1 MKILVDTNVFIAAE
15 DISRESVHV
24 NAEFATEFVSLC
36 RRVGVELFV
45 HPATRDDIRRTV
57 DQDLRRASEMKLRQW
72 GMLRESPTPLDLA
85 ARAGYA
91 QPLSENDQS
100 DLQLLTA
107 LESRSVDLLVTEDR
121 GLLRRA
127 ARAGLEMRAIRLLGS
142 IDYLKQLFGE
152 LVTPPAV
159 ESVLA
164 YEISPDEEILSS
176 VRDEYTTAG
185 DSFDAWFDKVR
196 GEHRECRVIRTP
208 SGPIQGLAI
217 YKTEVDHPFGIQGKT
232 LKICTFKIAPD
243 AVGAKRGELLLKATL
258 QYANAT
264 GMDAIYVTLFEHH
277 TGLSNLLERFGFAQ
291 LEERSSRGEIVYVK
305 SMRPDEF
312 GEELSPLDFHIK
324 FGPPALKVRR
334 AFVVPIKPV
343 YHDTLFPEAAIRPT
357 MFGPEPSGNAILKA
371 YLCRSPTTLLRAGD
385 TLLFYRSQDLKAV
398 TAVGVVESAERIYD
412 PTAVRER
419 VGFRTVYPDSEI
431 RAMFARG
438 PYVLTILFRQDRLV
452 NPVWGI
458 NVLRHRGVVQSA
470 PQSIVQVTNNGAMQW
485 IRDQLEGL
493 P

>member
-1 MKILVDTNVFIAAE
+1 M
-15 DISRESVHV
+15 
-24 NAEFATEFVSLC
+24 
-36 RRVGVELFV
+36 
-45 HPATRDDIRRTV
+45 
-57 DQDLRRASEMKLRQW
+57 
-72 GMLRESPTPLDLA
+72 
-85 ARAGYA
+85 
-91 QPLSENDQS
+91 
-100 DLQLLTA
+100 
-107 LESRSVDLLVTEDR
+107 VTEDR

-277 TGLSNLLERFGFAQ
+277 TGLSNLLE
-291 LEERSSRGEIVYVK
+291 
-305 SMRPDEF
+305 
-312 GEELSPLDFHIK
+312 
-324 FGPPALKVRR
+324 
-334 AFVVPIKPV
+334 
-343 YHDTLFPEAAIRPT
+343 
-357 MFGPEPSGNAILKA
+357 
-371 YLCRSPTTLLRAGD
+371 
-385 TLLFYRSQDLKAV
+385 
-398 TAVGVVESAERIYD
+398 
-412 PTAVRER
+412 
-419 VGFRTVYPDSEI
+419 
-431 RAMFARG
+431 
-438 PYVLTILFRQDRLV
+438 
-452 NPVWGI
+452 
-458 NVLRHRGVVQSA
+458 
-470 PQSIVQVTNNGAMQW
+470 
-485 IRDQLEGL
+485 
-493 P
+493 